1 MPCHTAIAKQN
12 ITSSPNDSVEKVLK
26 DIKKAKVLASAII
39 DDDSGEFLGL
49 FSMKVMLKALIP
61 VSVHVADGVE
71 IDIKVTA
78 APGVAKR
85 LGNVK
90 TLPVSELMDR
100 KAETVMPDTPMWEGI
115 SLLVKKGAPLSVVD
129 NNGKFRGFISYESL
143 VSNLENIQS
152 ADS

>member
-1 MPCHTAIAKQN
+1 MPCHTAIAKTN

-26 DIKKAKVLASAII
+26 DIKKAKVIASAII

-49 FSMKVMLKALIP
+49 FSMKIMLKALIP
-61 VSVHVADGVE
+61 VSVHMSDGIE

-85 LGNVK
+85 LANVK

-100 KAETVMPDTPMWEGI
+100 KPETVMPDTPMWEGV
-115 SLLVKKGAPLSVVD
+115 SLLIKRGAPLAVVD
-129 NNGKFRGFISYESL
+129 NNAKFHGFITYESL
-143 VSNLENIQS
+143 VNDLENMHS
-152 ADS
+152 TNK